1 MRARRPPPDD
11 KQLDY
16 DREIRTPLE
25 APHATRKSWPIKKA
39 RVNRKTRLAARIA
52 VAEAQKAGELDGV
65 TAEATRNRLRRGR
78 EIRKMGVM
86 TLRQRLQ
93 ERQDRAARL
102 NPYTGLPRDETK

>member
-1 MRARRPPPDD
+1 MKARRSPPED

-25 APHATRKSWPIKKA
+25 VPHATRKSWPIKKA

-52 VAEAQKAGELDGV
+52 VAAAQKAGDLDDV

-78 EIRKMGVM
+78 KIHKMGVM

-93 ERQDRAARL
+93 ERKDFAARL
-102 NPYTGLPRDETK
+102 NPNTGLPRDGAK

>member
-1 MRARRPPPDD
+1 MKARRSPPDD

-25 APHATRKSWPIKKA
+25 APHATRKSWPKKKA

-52 VAEAQKAGELDGV
+52 VAQAQKADQLDDV

-93 ERQDRAARL
+93 ERQQRAAGID
-102 NPYTGLPRDETK
+102 PYTGQPRNQTK